1 MGLAQVPT
9 REKMVCIGL
18 YRIIMLTLPD
28 NWSKHVYSHVGLQ
41 SMVLSLC
48 VGLCDVEHID
58 SIFVCGPD
66 DFLGE
71 FISK

>member
-41 SMVLSLC
+41 SMVLSLGIT
-48 VGLCDVEHID
+48 VVQDIVIPSQGL
-58 SIFVCGPD
+58 
-66 DFLGE
+66 
-71 FISK
+71 